1 MPIHENNLQLFLF
14 IIRLLVLDVD
24 LEVKEDLGGV
34 YSYFDQM
41 DRYKKQYYLFSLFRQ
56 FGNVIIFVYFK

>member
-41 DRYKKQYYLFSLFRQ
+41 DRYKKTLF
-56 FGNVIIFVYFK
+56 I